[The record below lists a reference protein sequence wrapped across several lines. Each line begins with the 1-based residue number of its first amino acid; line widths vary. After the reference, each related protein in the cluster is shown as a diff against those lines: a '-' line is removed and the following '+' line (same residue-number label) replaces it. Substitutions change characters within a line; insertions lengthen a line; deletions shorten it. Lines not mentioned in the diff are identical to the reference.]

1 LPQLGI
7 REFHHREFMFRV
19 EDLATASLGCRT
31 IRMEAE
37 EQVVVVGHTIGGMIP
52 AFGDG
57 AQVGGEIREE
67 RRQMEVEVAKEAV
80 VAQAAQDVE
89 IRILIEVLNV

>member
-1 LPQLGI
+1 M
-7 REFHHREFMFRV
+7 REFHRREFMFRV

-31 IRMEAE
+31 IRMVEVAAE
-37 EQVVVVGHTIGGMIP
+37 EVGHTIGGMIP

-67 RRQMEVEVAKEAV
+67 RRQMEVEEAV

>member
-1 LPQLGI
+1 
-7 REFHHREFMFRV
+7 
-19 EDLATASLGCRT
+19 
-31 IRMEAE
+31 
-37 EQVVVVGHTIGGMIP
+37 MIP

-67 RRQMEVEVAKEAV
+67 RRQMEVEEAV